1 MDKRNKQ
8 TNNKPNKPVKRDRV
22 KRTKDEKLAITT
34 LICFALLISFLM
46 VGIQFVAHS
55 SKKVA
60 EAEEDRAEQVALVKA
75 EIEDRETETAT
86 REASDKAY
94 RIECVKKQAEEE
106 LAKRQAEAEVQAEQ
120 VEVNAGNMWKNQQ
133 IDYITGNGALS
144 KLQGVNYYNDR
155 RETWYSS
162 RVLYHKD
169 TANWTPDSNGV
180 YRDADGYVVIASS
193 DHAQGSFVD
202 TSHGMGKVY
211 DSGCASGTTDIYVNW

>member
-1 MDKRNKQ
+1 MKANK
-8 TNNKPNKPVKRDRV
+8 TL
-22 KRTKDEKLAITT
+22 LAMAFAIAT
-34 LICFALLISFLM
+34 LSIIMLAFAL
-46 VGIQFVAHS
+46 S
-55 SKKVA
+55 STLAQAQILESARANKN
-60 EAEEDRAEQVALVKA
+60 AEQIALIKA

-86 REASDKAY
+86 REASDKQY
-94 RIECVKKQAEEE
+94 RIEQVEKRAAEE
-106 LAKRQAEAEVQAEQ
+106 LAKRQAEAEAQAEQ

-169 TANWTPDSNGV
+169 TAQWTPDANGV

-193 DHAQGSFVD
+193 DHAKGSLVD

>member
-1 MDKRNKQ
+1 MKANK
-8 TNNKPNKPVKRDRV
+8 TL
-22 KRTKDEKLAITT
+22 LAMAFAIAT
-34 LICFALLISFLM
+34 LSIIMLAFAL
-46 VGIQFVAHS
+46 S
-55 SKKVA
+55 STLAQAQILESAKANKN
-60 EAEEDRAEQVALVKA
+60 AEQIALIKA

-94 RIECVKKQAEEE
+94 RIECAKKQAEEE
-106 LAKRQAEAEVQAEQ
+106 LAKRQAEAEALSEQ
-120 VEVNAGNMWKNQQ
+120 VETNAGNMWKNQQ

-169 TANWTPDSNGV
+169 TAQWTPDANGV

-193 DHAQGSFVD
+193 DHAKGSLVD

>member
-8 TNNKPNKPVKRDRV
+8 QPNKPVKRDRI
-22 KRTKDEKLAITT
+22 KRTKEEKLAIAT

-46 VGIQFVAHS
+46 VGIQLVAHS
-55 SKKVA
+55 SRAMA

-75 EIEDRETETAT
+75 EIEDRENETIA
-86 REASDKAY
+86 REASNKQY
-94 RIECVKKQAEEE
+94 RIEQVEKQAAEE
-106 LAKRQAEAEVQAEQ
+106 LAKRQAEAEKLAEQ

-144 KLQGVNYYNDR
+144 KLQGVNYYNGR

-162 RVLYHKD
+162 NVLYHKD
-169 TANWTPDSNGV
+169 TAQWTPDANGV
-180 YRDADGYVVIASS
+180 YRDSEGYVVIASS
-193 DHAQGSFVD
+193 DHAKGSLVD

-211 DSGCASGTTDIYVNW
+211 DSGCASGTTDIYTKW